1 MRIIS
6 QGRTRSV
13 EFFHVAI
20 IRDDN
25 KIFARGVGQDMLLAE
40 YKTSARAKEV
50 FEDLNNTAHD
60 LVMDTGFYDMP
71 EE

>member
-25 KIFARGVGQDMLLAE
+25 KILARGAGQDMLLAE

-50 FEDLNNTAHD
+50 FDNIHE
-60 LVMDTGFYDMP
+60 FYDPTVIYKMP

>member
-13 EFFHVAI
+13 EFFNAAI
-20 IRDDN
+20 FRDDN
-25 KIFARGVGQDMLLAE
+25 RIFARDAGQDMLLAE

-50 FEDLNNTAHD
+50 FDEIHAE
-60 LVMDTGFYDMP
+60 FYDPTVIYKMP